1 MWLMQRRI
9 HNALSLL
16 ARYTHLKPVKGRS
29 LRTTIGT
36 VTTALLLASAEPATA
51 HFGVTPGVVSAGTV
65 ELLVELPA
73 AYEAQPGTVRVVGRG
88 VETVSSRAAAGAPGG
103 ESRWLVR
110 ARVDAPAGP
119 LPVAVR
125 ATSAAGGSFT
135 LRTSLTVVPDE
146 GSGGFPRL
154 AVAIAAALG
163 LALALAALLVA
174 RRRA

>member
-29 LRTTIGT
+29 LRTACGT
-36 VTTALLLASAEPATA
+36 VTVAMLLASAEPAAA
-51 HFGVTPGVVSAGTV
+51 HFGVSPGVVSPGTV

-73 AYEAQPGTVRVVGRG
+73 AYEPEPGSVRVVGRG
-88 VETVSSRAAAGAPGG
+88 IETLSSRGAAGAPGG

-125 ATSAAGGSFT
+125 ARNAAGGSFT
-135 LRTSLTVVPDE
+135 LRTTLTVVPGQ

-154 AVAIAAALG
+154 AVAVALAF
-163 LALALAALLVA
+163 ALALAALLVA